1 DKTNLYQRTG
11 PVKTNMASKSNCV
24 LLLAAVLVSIFA
36 AVAAIGNEDCT
47 PWMSTLITPLPS
59 CRDYV
64 EQQACRIETPGSPY
78 LAKQQCCG
86 ELANIPQQCRCQAL
100 RYFMGPKSR
109 PDQSGL
115 MELPGCPREVQM
127 NFVPILV
134 TPGYCNLTTV
144 HNTPY
149 CLGMEESQWS

>member
-1 DKTNLYQRTG
+1 
-11 PVKTNMASKSNCV
+11 MASKSNYN
-24 LLLAAVLVSIFA
+24 LLFAALLVFIFA
-36 AVAAIGNEDCT
+36 AVAAVGNEDCT
-47 PWMSTLITPLPS
+47 PWTSTLITPLPS
-59 CRDYV
+59 CRNYV
-64 EQQACRIETPGSPY
+64 EEQACRIEMPGPPY
-78 LAKQQCCG
+78 LAKQECC
-86 ELANIPQQCRCQAL
+86 EQLANIPQQCRCQAL